1 MEKKPDSTLE
11 EKVTETTDQQDLPP
25 EKKVYSDDHVC
36 PIKEQRMAKR
46 RGKPAHPVVKWSSRI
61 VMALAIIPIILVLA
75 FIGAVNF
82 MDYNQYKPQIESEF
96 EKRTGYALKINGPI
110 DVSVWPFAL
119 EAKQVELKNRP
130 SFNSPNLAQ
139 IDSIQV
145 ELSLWNLFVNRHLE
159 LLGVELEKPHLFLET
174 NTAGQHNW
182 GLLQKQLAMTAQ
194 QPQSPHLRKVAY
206 QVVTT
211 PVAAPSDKSSELVD
225 WHLDSFVLQNA
236 IIEWQNEQAKTH
248 LTMEDFDLMAFDI
261 SPNQPFKVL
270 TNFQYDSS
278 EIKSGF
284 HFNVA
289 SMLTVNNRFSQWTLS
304 DWTGNVRLVLPKTM
318 QIPEVRVELVGD
330 LFELNFDQQRFHVEQ
345 ARFRSLKGSLETS
358 MSGTY
363 GRNAETQGAL
373 KAIHINLRKW
383 FRHSGV
389 SYPNFVDKT
398 VLRDVSAEF
407 NWSQT
412 PEQFSVENLAVQL
425 DQSKIT
431 GNIWR
436 KQQEEKPQYR
446 FDLAISEL
454 NLDRYEAYVDSKN
467 ATRSVQKEAK
477 TVSSAPNAT
486 QSDLPVTTAK
496 QSKETYLP
504 VGLPITT
511 LRGLQ
516 AEGHLHIAKLK
527 AWQMQMQEFEVNLS
541 ANAGKLQL
549 APLDAN
555 LYQGTL
561 RSKLLVDVTG
571 KTPRYDWSGR
581 MEGVQLKSF
590 LTDGW
595 QYELLEGQYDS
606 TFHFNTLGVN
616 SFLLKQNLNGSFN
629 ANVQKGRFKGMDLN
643 KLLAG
648 QKTSAKD
655 ATEFSQLSMVGDIQS
670 GVMALR
676 RMNVKSDR
684 FSAIGTG
691 QLALPTAQLNA
702 VLHTTYHRPPHRLQ
716 QLKGVEVPVHLKGT
730 LGNVQWSVDLKKL
743 LSNPANQQKLLNSLQ
758 QFLQAS

>member
-11 EKVTETTDQQDLPP
+11 EKVTETSDQQDLPP

-75 FIGAVNF
+75 FIGAINF

-96 EKRTGYALKINGPI
+96 QKRTGYALKINGPI

-119 EAKQVELKNRP
+119 EAKQVELKNRS
-130 SFNSPNLAQ
+130 SFTSPNLAQ

-159 LLGVELEKPHLFLET
+159 LLGIELEKPHLFLET
-174 NTAGQHNW
+174 NAAGQHNW
-182 GLLQKQLAMTAQ
+182 GLLKQRLAMTSQ
-194 QPQSPHLRKVAY
+194 QSKAPGFKKVDY

-211 PVAAPSDKSSELVD
+211 PVAASDKTPELVD

-278 EIKSGF
+278 EIKSSF

-289 SMLTVNNRFSQWTLS
+289 SMLTLNKRFSQWKLS
-304 DWTGNVRLVLPKTM
+304 DWTGNVRLVLPKAM
-318 QIPEVRVELVGD
+318 QIPEVRVEMVGD
-330 LFELNFDQQRFHVEQ
+330 LFELNFDQQKFHVEQ

-363 GRNAETQGAL
+363 GRNAETQGSL

-389 SYPNFVDKT
+389 TYPNFVDKT

-412 PEQFSVENLAVQL
+412 PEQFTVENLALQL

-436 KQQEEKPQYR
+436 KLQSEKPQYR

-454 NLDRYEAYVDSKN
+454 NLDRYEAYVDSK
-467 ATRSVQKEAK
+467 ASIRPVRKDAK
-477 TVSSAPNAT
+477 PVSNT
-486 QSDLPVTTAK
+486 LKTAK
-496 QSKETYLP
+496 PDSSVVTKAPKETYLP
-504 VGLPITT
+504 VGLPIKT
-511 LRGLQ
+511 LRALQ
-516 AEGHLHIAKLK
+516 AEGHLHIEKLK
-527 AWQMQMQEFEVNLS
+527 AWQMQMQAFEVNLS

-581 MEGVQLKSF
+581 MEAVQLKPF

-595 QYELLEGQYDS
+595 YYDSLEGQYNS
-606 TFHFNTLGVN
+606 SFNFNTLGVN

-629 ANVQKGRFKGMDLN
+629 ATVQNGQFKGMDLN

-648 QKTSAKD
+648 QKTDAKD
-655 ATEFSQLSMVGDIQS
+655 ATKFSRLSMVGDIQS
-670 GVMALR
+670 GVLALR
-676 RMNVKSDR
+676 RMNVKSER

-691 QLALPTAQLNA
+691 QLVLPTAQLNA
-702 VLHTTYHRPPHRLQ
+702 VLHTTYHRPPQRLE
-716 QLKGVEVPVHLKGT
+716 QLKGVEVPVHLKGA

-743 LSNPANQQKLLNSLQ
+743 LSNPANQKKLLNSLQ

>member
-1 MEKKPDSTLE
+1 MEKKPDSAQDD
-11 EKVTETTDQQDLPP
+11 KVTQTTDQQDLPP

-75 FIGAVNF
+75 FIGAINF

-96 EKRTGYALKINGPI
+96 QKRTGYGLKINGPI

-119 EAKQVELKNRP
+119 EAKQVELQNRP
-130 SFNSPNLAQ
+130 SFSSPNLAQ

-145 ELSLWNLFVNRHLE
+145 ELSLWSLFVNRHLE
-159 LLGVELEKPHLFLET
+159 LLGVELEKPLLFLET
-174 NTAGQHNW
+174 NAAGQHNW
-182 GLLQKQLAMTAQ
+182 RLLQQRLALTAA
-194 QPQSPHLRKVAY
+194 QPKPPGLRKVAY
-206 QVVTT
+206 QVVTA
-211 PVAAPSDKSSELVD
+211 PVEVSDTTELVD

-278 EIKSGF
+278 EIKSSF

-289 SMLTVNNRFSQWTLS
+289 SMLTLNNRFSQWTLS

-318 QIPEVRVELVGD
+318 QIPEVRIEMAGD
-330 LFELNFDQQRFHVEQ
+330 LFELKFDQQSFHVEQ

-373 KAIHINLRKW
+373 KANHINLRKW

-389 SYPNFVDKT
+389 TYPNFVDKT
-398 VLRDVSAEF
+398 VLKDVSAEF

-412 PEQFSVENLAVQL
+412 PDQLSVENLALQL

-436 KQQEEKPQYR
+436 KLQAEKPQYR
-446 FDLAISEL
+446 FDLAISKL
-454 NLDRYEAYVDSKN
+454 DLDRYEAYADSKPSN
-467 ATRSVQKEAK
+467 RTVQKNAK
-477 TVSSAPNAT
+477 PVSNSPKA
-486 QSDLPVTTAK
+486 AK
-496 QSKETYLP
+496 QDSSVSTKVAKEETYLP

-527 AWQMQMQEFEVNLS
+527 AWQMQMQEFEINLS

-571 KTPRYDWSGR
+571 KTPHYDWSGR
-581 MEGVQLKSF
+581 MEGVQLKPF

-606 TFHFNTLGVN
+606 TFNFNTLGVN

-629 ANVQKGRFKGMDLN
+629 AKVQAGQFKGMDLN

-655 ATEFSQLSMVGDIQS
+655 ATTFSQLSMAGDIQS

-691 QLALPTAQLNA
+691 QLILPTAQLNA
-702 VLHTTYHRPPHRLQ
+702 VLHTTYHRPPQRLQ
-716 QLKGVEVPVHLKGT
+716 QLKGVEVPVHLKGA